1 MASDVI
7 RRSNKWI
14 KHISD
19 GAFGAN
25 IPFPSGDWEELCVD
39 IIMSGTNHY
48 PIYIIRDGIGND
60 STRRYWAGDVFVNAQ
75 GVTGVVFQLITYYSI
90 HLSLNYGKRIETN
103 TDVDPSTIVI
113 KTYYR

>member
-1 MASDVI
+1 MANGVI
-7 RRSNKWI
+7 KKSNKWV

-39 IIMSGTNHY
+39 IIKDVTNHY
-48 PIYIIRDGIGND
+48 PIHIMRDEIG
-60 STRRYWAGDVFVNAQ
+60 SEPTRRYWAGDLFVNAQ
-75 GVTGVVFQLITYYSI
+75 GLYGVVFQLTTYYNV
-90 HLSLNYGKRIETN
+90 HLAVNYGKIIATN